1 MASVTH
7 LLVNNK
13 NYIALSL
20 KNSYFEIPMKRR

>member
-13 NYIALSL
+13 NYTALSL
-20 KNSYFEIPMKRR
+20 RNSYSKIPMKRR